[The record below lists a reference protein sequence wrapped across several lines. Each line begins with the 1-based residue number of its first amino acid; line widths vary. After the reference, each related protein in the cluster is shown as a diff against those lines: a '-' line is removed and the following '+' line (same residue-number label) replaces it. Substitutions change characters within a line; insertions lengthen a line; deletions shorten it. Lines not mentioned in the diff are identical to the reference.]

1 MKPQGPVRNATRRE
15 NDRGLDF
22 DVLPT
27 LVGYHLRQAQISVF
41 NDFVR
46 SMNKEQI
53 SPGQFGVLTLI
64 GSNPGLSQSA
74 LARAVGIERSTM
86 VAVIDALEVRGL
98 VARQPSP
105 VDRRSYALILS
116 GTGEKLLQTLRPLV
130 LGHDGRMTE
139 NLTAQERDA
148 LIHLLSKLKTS
159 SG

>member
-1 MKPQGPVRNATRRE
+1 MPRNE
-15 NDRGLDF
+15 SELDF

-27 LVGYHLRQAQISVF
+27 LIGYHLRRAQIGVF

-46 SMNKEQI
+46 TMEKEQI

-64 GSNPGLSQSA
+64 GSNPGLSQSS

-86 VAVIDALEVRGL
+86 VAVIDGLEAKGL
-98 VARQPSP
+98 VERQPSP

-116 GTGEKLLQTLRPLV
+116 CKGLGLLETLKPLV
-130 LGHDGRMTE
+130 LGHENKIAKNLSFEERE
-139 NLTAQERDA
+139 NL
-148 LIHLLSKLKTS
+148 INLLTKLDIA

>member
-1 MKPQGPVRNATRRE
+1 VKSQRPVRNATRHE
-15 NDRGLDF
+15 SDRGLDF
-22 DVLPT
+22 DILPT

-98 VARQPSP
+98 VERQPSP

-116 GTGEKLLQTLRPLV
+116 SKGEKLLQTLRPLV